1 MPKDRDQ
8 QTPVD
13 PEDRERLAEHRGQG
27 TAGSGADLLP
37 GEAGGPLE
45 RIELTSIAFD
55 DGDLLPARFA
65 YDEENLSPPLEWSD
79 VPPDT
84 EELAL
89 LCQDPDAPSGLF
101 THWVLAGIDPTIS
114 AIDEGESPPGAV
126 GGVNDFGEEGWG
138 GPAPPPG
145 DGPHRYVFTLF
156 ASSASLDLDS
166 DASADDLLEALDG
179 IELAQGSLLGHYE
192 R

>member
-1 MPKDRDQ
+1 MAKDRDQ

-13 PEDRERLAEHRGQG
+13 PEDRERMAEHRGRG

-45 RIELTSIAFD
+45 RIELTSTAFD
-55 DGDLLPARFA
+55 DGDILPSRFA
-65 YDEENLSPPLEWSD
+65 HDAENLSPPLEWSD
-79 VPPDT
+79 VPPGT
-84 EELAL
+84 QELAL

-101 THWVLAGIDPTIS
+101 THWVVAAIDPTIT
-114 AIDEGESPPGAV
+114 AVDEGELPPGAV
-126 GGVNDFGEEGWG
+126 AGLNDFGEEGWG

-156 ASSASLDLDS
+156 ASSESLDLDPG
-166 DASADDLLEALDG
+166 ASADDLLESLDG
-179 IELAQGSLLGHYE
+179 IELAQGSLLGRYE

>member
-8 QTPVD
+8 LTPID
-13 PEDRERLAEHRGQG
+13 PEDRERLAQHRGQG

-45 RIELTSIAFD
+45 RLELTSAAFD
-55 DGDLLPARFA
+55 DGDTLPSRFA
-65 YDEENLSPPLEWSD
+65 HDAENLSPPLEWTD
-79 VPPDT
+79 VPPGT

-101 THWVLAGIDPTIS
+101 THWVLAGIDPTIT
-114 AIDEGESPPGAV
+114 AIEEGETPAGATA
-126 GGVNDFGEEGWG
+126 GVNDFGEMGWG
-138 GPAPPPG
+138 GPEPPRG
-145 DGPHRYVFTLF
+145 HGPHRYVFTLF
-156 ASSASLDLDS
+156 ASSAPLDV
-166 DASADDLLEALDG
+166 APGATADDLLEALQG
-179 IELAQGSLLGHYE
+179 NELAQGTLLGRYE